1 MQDNKKKVFRSG
13 IDWWI
18 GCLILFA
25 VATTWV
31 AFIGT
36 SLWLALLFGGS
47 MTALCAIGVFGCW
60 YEIQDRQL
68 IVYQFFR
75 PHTFPINKIKEVK
88 KTIGYLAT
96 AGMSSR
102 RVSIKFVDRSVMK
115 SSMPLEI
122 SPADR
127 DGFIKALKLINPG
140 IIVSD

>member
-1 MQDNKKKVFRSG
+1 MRKDNKLVFRSK

-18 GCLILFA
+18 ACLILFSVVTA
-25 VATTWV
+25 WV

-47 MTALCAIGVFGCW
+47 MTALCAIGIFGCW
-60 YEIQDRQL
+60 YEIRGNQL
-68 IVYQFFR
+68 IVYQFFK
-75 PHTFPINKIKEVK
+75 PHTFPIDKIKEVK

-127 DGFIKALKLINPG
+127 DGFISALKHINPE
-140 IIVSD
+140 IIVAG